1 MKLACLFSGGKD
13 STYAL
18 FKSLEEG
25 HKVPCLISLHP
36 FNDESLLYHYP
47 NNILFKSISQAIE
60 IPLIERCCINITK
73 EHEINQL
80 GLSIKQAID
89 EFSIEGLIHGAI
101 SSKFQINIFKK
112 ICTDLN
118 LKLYSPIWN
127 IDPSKY
133 YHQLFNSHFEI
144 LITRVAALGLDK
156 VWLGKI
162 IDKKN
167 YEELKKNSQKFKF
180 NITFEG
186 GEAETMVLDC
196 PIYKSRIKIKESEIQ
211 WDGIRGT
218 FEILDVALIRK

>member
-1 MKLACLFSGGKD
+1 MNLACLFSGGKD

-18 FKSLEEG
+18 FKSLKEG
-25 HKVPCLISLHP
+25 HKVSCLISLHP

-47 NNILFKSISQAIE
+47 NNLLFKSISHALE
-60 IPLIERCCINITK
+60 IPLVERYCIDITK

-101 SSKFQINIFKK
+101 SSKFQLNIFKK
-112 ICTDLN
+112 ISTDLN
-118 LKLYSPIWN
+118 LKLYSPIWS

-133 YHQLFNSHFEI
+133 YNHLFNSHFEI

-156 VWLGKI
+156 IWLGKI
-162 IDKKN
+162 IDKNN
-167 YEELKKNSQKFKF
+167 YEELKRSSEKFKF

-196 PIYKSRIKIKESEIQ
+196 PIYKSRIKIMESKIK
-211 WDGIRGT
+211 WDGVRGI

>member
-18 FKSLEEG
+18 FKSMKEG
-25 HKVPCLISLHP
+25 HEIPCLISLHP

-47 NNILFKSISQAIE
+47 NNLLFKSISKAIE
-60 IPLIERCCINITK
+60 IPIIEGYCKNITK

-80 GLSIKQAID
+80 LLSIKQAID
-89 EFSIEGLIHGAI
+89 EYSIEGLIHGAI
-101 SSKFQINIFKK
+101 SSRFQLDIFKK

-127 IDPSKY
+127 IDPDKY
-133 YHQLFNSHFEI
+133 YQQLFNSHFEI

-156 VWLGKI
+156 IWLGKI

-167 YEELKKNSQKFKF
+167 YEELKKSSEKFKF

-186 GEAETMVLDC
+186 GEAETMVLNC
-196 PIYKSRIKIKESEIQ
+196 PIYKRRIKIVKSEIQ